1 MKTISELIKENKL
14 FTGKVYQKLKPVER
28 DAIHDIIKF
37 VEEDKSKMDYM
48 SKFDKWIDNV
58 CEKYNVR
65 SVPTLL
71 LFKDGKEIKRLIG
84 ARSLQEL
91 IEFIN

>member
-14 FTGKVYQKLKPVER
+14 FTGKVYSKLKPVER

-48 SKFDKWIDNV
+48 SKFAKWIDNV
-58 CEKYNVR
+58 CEKYNVKKER
-65 SVPTLL
+65 IQQIIDDQINESV
-71 LFKDGKEIKRLIG
+71 GEII
-84 ARSLQEL
+84 
-91 IEFIN
+91 